1 MFFRNIDYKMKD
13 GTPYSI
19 RSVKP
24 EEAGELLRLMK
35 QTSGESLGMLRY
47 PDDTFPSVEAEERY
61 LEHMMGCDNGAQ
73 IGAYVDGKLIGCAGI
88 NCPGVGKR
96 KVLHR
101 CEIGLS
107 IEKKY
112 WDQQIG
118 TRMIEALIELAQ
130 RVGYEQMELEV
141 FTDNERAI
149 HVYKKMGFEI
159 YGTRPN
165 AMKLDD
171 GTYQDEHLMVKYL
184 FARFD
189 AEEKATS
196 DLEEWIE
203 EQGIQLRY

>member
-1 MFFRNIDYKMKD
+1 MNYRGINYKMKD
-13 GTPYSI
+13 GTEYII
-19 RSVKP
+19 RSIKP
-24 EEAGELLRLMK
+24 EEAAELLRLMK

-47 PDDTFPSVEAEERY
+47 PDDTFPSVGMEEKY
-61 LEHMMGCDNGAQ
+61 LEHVMGSDNSAQ
-73 IGAYVDGKLIGCAGI
+73 IGAYVDGKLIGAAGV

-141 FTDNERAI
+141 FTDNDRAI
-149 HVYKKMGFEI
+149 HLYKKMGFEI

-184 FARFD
+184 KARFD

>member
-1 MFFRNIDYKMKD
+1 MNFRGIKYNMKD
-13 GTPYSI
+13 GTPYII
-19 RSVKP
+19 RSIKP

-47 PDDTFPSVEAEERY
+47 PDDAFPTVAAEEKY
-61 LEHMMGCDNGAQ
+61 LEHLMGSDNGAQ
-73 IGAYVDGKLIGCAGI
+73 IGAYVDDKLIGSAGV
-88 NCPGVGKR
+88 NCVGIGKR

-101 CEIGLS
+101 CEIGLC

-118 TRMIEALIELAQ
+118 TRMVEALIDLAQ
-130 RVGYEQMELEV
+130 RAGYEQMELEV

-149 HVYKKMGFEI
+149 HVYKRMGFEI
-159 YGTRPN
+159 FGTRPN

-184 FARFD
+184 RARFD